1 MSTMSLLS
9 LYNKHY
15 DLSAGRSP
23 TYHLL
28 FTHLLSAEPP
38 NHVFLYPTT
47 IVSRRHAH
55 GEPGGGQSSVCALHG
70 MYE

>member
-15 DLSAGRSP
+15 DGRSP